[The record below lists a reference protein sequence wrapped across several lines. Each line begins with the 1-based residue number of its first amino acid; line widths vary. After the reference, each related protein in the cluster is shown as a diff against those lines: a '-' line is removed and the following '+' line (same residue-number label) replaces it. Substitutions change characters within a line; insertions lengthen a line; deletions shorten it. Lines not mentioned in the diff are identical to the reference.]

1 MTDPQL
7 GLTMLVLFIG
17 AIALGFPIAFTLM
30 ALGLGFG
37 YMGMGDA
44 IFSLFV
50 QRTYAVMSNDVLIS
64 IPLFVFR
71 VIWSNARISWTACSS
86 RFR

>member
-17 AIALGFPIAFTLM
+17 AITLGFPIAFTLM

-50 QRTYAVMSNDVLIS
+50 QRTYAVMSNEH
-64 IPLFVFR
+64 
-71 VIWSNARISWTACSS
+71 
-86 RFR
+86 